1 MPGISR
7 LAQGLG
13 YAGLIPFVGLSA
25 LDIVSGNEF
34 FAGLLLLY
42 SLLIASFLGGVHWPV
57 ALQKG
62 NLRQLYLA
70 MLPTLISFALSAA
83 GLWLSP
89 VFIFAGFILLF
100 WGLYAMDY
108 LFLRDAC
115 LPFEGYLR
123 FRLILTGVVTL
134 SLAAAAIL

>member
-1 MPGISR
+1 
-7 LAQGLG
+7 
-13 YAGLIPFVGLSA
+13 VGLSA

-42 SLLIASFLGGVHWPV
+42 SLLIASFLGGVHWPI

-62 NLRQLYLA
+62 NVRQLYLA

-83 GLWLSP
+83 GLWVSP

-100 WGLYAMDY
+100 WGLYAMDH
-108 LFLRDAC
+108 LFLREEF
-115 LPFEGYLR
+115 LPFAGYLR
-123 FRLILTGVVTL
+123 FRLVLTSVVTL

>member
-13 YAGLIPFVGLSA
+13 YAGLIPFVGLSG
-25 LDIVSGNEF
+25 LDIASGNEF

-42 SLLIASFLGGVHWPV
+42 SLLIASFLGGVHWPI

-62 NLRQLYLA
+62 HVRQLYLA

-108 LFLRDAC
+108 LFLREAF

-123 FRLILTGVVTL
+123 FRLILTSVVTL